1 MKGKEKKRKE
11 NNKVKIDEGKNAWKQ
26 ELLSCVFH
34 FFSSQ

>member
-26 ELLSCVFH
+26 EIL
-34 FFSSQ
+34 